1 MSIQRR
7 QIGGIR
13 GDRIIRRLGNS
24 FTHSQCIAEIIKNSN
39 DDYATNE
46 LEPDSRM
53 ILIMV
58 VSGKEHDRMLILDV
72 GNSMTPRE
80 LDRWATW
87 GEESTH
93 RAGEGEQGIGGK
105 ASMRQLADE
114 NATMTT
120 FKQGLMTKA
129 GFYKDTESGEIGEMV
144 EVDWDPTQEKIVS
157 QSYEDAITALSERLQ
172 SSGATLES
180 TWSGNDPEIEHSD
193 EPRQI
198 LLNLIATHQSWTLV
212 EIVGLQKLIPHS
224 RDGRFGMRRHN
235 EAVWNLVDSLETE
248 GQARTTLQ
256 DSYVFF
262 VHQTELSNGR
272 IHNDSRLL
280 REFLPPD
287 MEGIESRTIN
297 IPGPYE
303 DPITGRL
310 FAPDEDGVLELYAS
324 HLLLQG
330 SSLKHLKGIR
340 VHDGRNTVWVEE
352 IPSGNEAGA
361 AQRIYGTFTTPSS
374 QLARLATEDRRRAPP
389 GNISSAIRAAILP
402 YIEEFREEVA
412 SKLRERTES
421 NRSTDVLQN
430 ELDERMERIEQL
442 VDLDALF
449 EDGDGPGGAIALAPE
464 IDHIFIE
471 SKSTP
476 LEEINMPSGIRH
488 NLSIHPMG
496 ATQNGGIGYL
506 RELKGIRDREPYFTT
521 SSMDESIAQLLFV
534 DGKLT
539 IITGQPGT
547 TTLTIT
553 STDQLTGY
561 AETEMEITVLEVQ
574 PDVRVTFDPEPGP
587 RGVISDI
594 MIEATS
600 VNGEVLNQ
608 NNTIFGIEVA
618 GAGSVHTRY
627 PPRLKTAVT
636 DPAPGV
642 VNVQWSRD
650 GVTIVP
656 FHTTEEIHTPNP
668 PPPPPGNNNRKFPK
682 LLLCGQPHGI
692 SEDEAIRRGLILQ
705 GDTRQPDPGD
715 ISIIFD
721 PFWAAAGI
729 RWLNLASPESRAKL
743 RGPSGSLA
751 GQETEIFKKYLDS
764 QTVEVAIQTV
774 MDEFVRRGDF
784 PLPILNVSQIHSL
797 RTRAEHKLGVLFEA
811 MATGGLRISES
822 QEDE

>member
-1 MSIQRR
+1 MSPQRR

-46 LEPDSRM
+46 LAPGARM

-58 VSGKEHDRMLILDV
+58 VCGEAHDRLLILDV
-72 GNSMTPRE
+72 GNSMTPLE

-87 GEESTH
+87 GEESYH

-114 NATMTT
+114 NASLTAFKDNLMTT
-120 FKQGLMTKA
+120 A
-129 GFYKDTESGEIGEMV
+129 GFYKDPETGELGEMV
-144 EVDWDPTQEKIVS
+144 EVEWDYDQEQVVS
-157 QSYEDAITALSERLQ
+157 IAHANAIAALNDRLH
-172 SSGATLES
+172 SSGASLDS
-180 TWSGNDPEIEHSD
+180 IWSGNDPDIEDSD
-193 EPRQI
+193 EPRQY
-198 LLNLIATHQSWTLV
+198 LLELIGTRQSWTLI
-212 EIVGLQKLIPHS
+212 EIVGLGGLIPHS
-224 RDGRFGMRRHN
+224 SSGRLGLRRHN
-235 EAVWNLVDSLETE
+235 EAVYNLIDNLETE

-256 DSYVFF
+256 DSLVFF
-262 VHQTELSNGR
+262 VHQTALNNGR

-287 MEGIESRTIN
+287 MDGIESRTIP
-297 IPGPYE
+297 IEGPYE
-303 DPITGRL
+303 DPNTGRT
-310 FAPDEDGVLELYAS
+310 FTPDETGVLELHAS
-324 HLLLQG
+324 QLLLQG
-330 SSLKHLKGIR
+330 TSLRHLRGVR

-374 QLARLATEDRRRAPP
+374 LLAPLATEDRSRAPP
-389 GNISSAIRAAILP
+389 GNISSAIRAVITP
-402 YIEEFREEVA
+402 HIEDFREEIA
-412 SKLRERTES
+412 IKLRERTES

-430 ELDERMERIEQL
+430 ELDERMDRIEEL

-449 EDGDGPGGAIALAPE
+449 DDGDGPGGDADLAPE
-464 IDHIFIE
+464 IDHIYIE

-476 LEEINMPSGIRH
+476 LTEINMPSSISY

-496 ATQNGGIGYL
+496 ATQNGRIGYL
-506 RELKGIRDREPYFTT
+506 QELKGIRDREPYFTT
-521 SSMDESIAQLLFV
+521 SSMDESVAQLLFV

-539 IITGQPGT
+539 ILAREPGT
-547 TTLTIT
+547 TILTIQ
-553 STDQLTGY
+553 STDQLTGS
-561 AETEMEITVLEVQ
+561 AEAELEVTVLEVQ
-574 PDVRVTFDPEPGP
+574 SDVRVSFDPEPGP

-594 MIEATS
+594 VIEATS
-600 VNGEVLNQ
+600 VNGRDLNQ
-608 NNTIFGIEVA
+608 NNTFFGIEVG
-618 GAGSVHTRY
+618 GAGSIHSRY
-627 PPRLKTAVT
+627 PPRLKTAIT

-650 GVTIVP
+650 DVTTAP
-656 FHTTEEIHTPNP
+656 FHTTEEIHTPDP

-692 SEDEAIRRGLILQ
+692 LEAEAIRRGLFLP
-705 GDTRQPDPGD
+705 GDTVPDDPGN
-715 ISIIFD
+715 ISIITD

-743 RGPSGSLA
+743 RGPSGTLA
-751 GQETEIFKKYLDS
+751 GQDTEIFKKYLDS

-784 PLPILNVSQIHSL
+784 PLPINNISQIHDL

-811 MATGGLRISES
+811 MATGGLRIS
-822 QEDE
+822 QPLEDE